1 MISLGLLQF
10 YEAVQ
15 MNIPEKGIVYDLD
28 GMIIE
33 EITLPPVFR
42 TPFRPDL
49 IRRAVLAAITA
60 RIQPYG
66 VNKKAGQRTSA
77 ESLGVGRGIAR
88 LPRVKG
94 SRHHAASKGA
104 FVPMAVGG
112 RSAHPPKPEKIRI
125 ERINK
130 TEKRLALRS
139 AIAATAAKILVRT
152 RGHPVEK
159 IRTFPIILTD
169 EFQSLKKTNETKSVF
184 ENLGILPDILRAKN
198 GRKIRSGKGK
208 LRGRKYKKPKGPLI
222 VIYENEGIIKAARNH
237 PGVDIIHVT
246 NLNTESLAPGGHPG
260 RLTIWVKSAIEYLAK
275 QMS

>member
-1 MISLGLLQF
+1 
-10 YEAVQ
+10 

-28 GMIIE
+28 GTIIE
-33 EITLPPVFR
+33 EITLPSVFN

-77 ESLGVGRGIAR
+77 ESMGVGRGMAR
-88 LPRVKG
+88 VPRVKG
-94 SRHHAASKGA
+94 SRHQAGSRGA
-104 FVPMAVGG
+104 FVPMTVGG
-112 RSAHPPKPEKIRI
+112 RRAHPPKPETIRV

-130 TEKRLALRS
+130 TEKLLALRS
-139 AIAATAAKILVRT
+139 AIAATANKTLVST
-152 RGHPVEK
+152 RGHPVEM
-159 IRTFPIILTD
+159 IHTLPIILTD
-169 EFQSLKKTNETKSVF
+169 GFQSLKRTSETKSVF
-184 ENLGILPDILRAKN
+184 ENLGVWQNILRAKN

-208 LRGRKYKKPKGPLI
+208 LRGRKYKRPKGPLI
-222 VIYENEGIIKAARNH
+222 VIYEDEGIVKAARNH
-237 PGVDIIHVT
+237 PGVDIIHVK

-260 RLTIWVKSAIEYLAK
+260 RLTIWVKSAIEYLAN

>member
-1 MISLGLLQF
+1 
-10 YEAVQ
+10 

-28 GMIIE
+28 GTIKE
-33 EITLPPVFR
+33 EITLPSIFF

-49 IRRAVLAAITA
+49 IQRAVIAAITA

-77 ESLGVGRGIAR
+77 ESMGVGRGIAR
-88 LPRVKG
+88 VPRIKG
-94 SRHHAASKGA
+94 SRHHAGSRGA

-112 RSAHPPKPEKIRI
+112 RQAHPPKPEKIHV

-130 TEKRLALRS
+130 NERRFALRS
-139 AIAATAAKILVRT
+139 AIAATANKILVRK
-152 RGHPVEK
+152 RGHSIEMISK
-159 IRTFPIILTD
+159 FPIILTD
-169 EFQSLKKTNETKSVF
+169 EFQLLTKTSETKSVF
-184 ENLGILPDILRAKN
+184 EKLGIWTDVIRAKS
-198 GRKIRSGKGK
+198 GKKIRSGKGK

-222 VIYENEGIIKAARNH
+222 VISEDNGIIKAARNH
-237 PGVDIIHVT
+237 PGIDIIHVN

-275 QMS
+275 QMA